1 MTVNG
6 VSASGGTAA
15 GSGTA
20 NWSATVTLTPGQN
33 TITAVARDS
42 LNNAGQQQITVTY
55 NPPDTQGPT
64 VAITSPANGAT
75 VTSPSLPVSGN
86 ATDSGRGNDGVSSV
100 TVNGVSASGG
110 TAAGSGTANW
120 SATVTL
126 TPGQNTITAVARDS
140 LNNAG
145 QQQITVTYNP
155 PDTQGPT
162 VAITSPAN
170 GATVTSPSLPV
181 SGNAT
186 DSGRGNDGVSSVTV
200 NGVSASGGT
209 AAGSGTANWSAAVTL
224 TPGQNTITAV
234 ARDSL
239 NNAGQQQITVSYNP
253 PSVAGAYNGLFY
265 DATNGV
271 APQSSG
277 SFALTAAAKG
287 SFSGNIQLAGTR
299 YSLSGQFDATGRA
312 TKVITRHNL
321 SSLTVDLQLDL
332 SPGADRLTGTVS
344 DGTWTAELTA
354 DRAVFDGRT
363 SIAPQAG
370 KYTLIIPGDY
380 TSTTEVAGCSYGT
393 LTVSKAGAVSCQLFL
408 ADGTK
413 LTPSGSVSKYGQWPL
428 YASLSGGEGSI
439 LSWVT
444 FTNAPTD
451 DLTGALVWTKPGVEN
466 SRYYPNG
473 FTLTTSVSGSR
484 YIQPAKGANVLNLT
498 DGYVALEG
506 GDLAQNMSDQ
516 ITLGANNRA
525 TDLSGNKLTLTF
537 TTSTGLFTGRVTD
550 PATGKP
556 VSFNGVVLQRSNVG
570 YGYFLGKDQS
580 GQVLIQGP

>member
-1 MTVNG
+1 MTI
-6 VSASGGTAA
+6 
-15 GSGTA
+15 
-20 NWSATVTLTPGQN
+20 L
-33 TITAVARDS
+33 
-42 LNNAGQQQITVTY
+42 
-55 NPPDTQGPT
+55 
-64 VAITSPANGAT
+64 
-75 VTSPSLPVSGN
+75 SPSTLYAWYVV
-86 ATDSGRGNDGVSSV
+86 AFDNDAGKTSSSFYYFEWV
-100 TVNGVSASGG
+100 PAD
-110 TAAGSGTANW
+110 
-120 SATVTL
+120 TL
-126 TPGQNTITAVARDS
+126 
-140 LNNAG
+140 
-145 QQQITVTYNP
+145 
-155 PDTQGPT
+155 GPT

-473 FTLTTSVSGSR
+473 FTLTTSVSGSQ